1 MPSPALLR
9 MMAGLH
15 QHARAM
21 RVPILTYHGVNIAG
35 GGYADNDHVAFA
47 ADLELIQSLQLR
59 IVPLQ
64 WVVDQRLGRSR
75 RDLRGCV
82 ALTCDDGSN
91 FDYDDLD
98 HPQHGVQRSF
108 YNSLRRFRDHH
119 GVRAQPD
126 LHLTSFVIADP
137 VARERMDRQCLVGR
151 DWMQS
156 RWWRAA
162 QDSGLIA
169 IENHSWDHN
178 HPCLDSPG
186 PHGLVRGDFHA
197 VASEAQAEFEIAR
210 AQHYLAQ
217 QLAPQAPRLFC
228 YPFGH
233 VNDFLRA
240 DWLPRRGPAVGL
252 DAAFGDGAAP
262 VTMTSDRWNLPR
274 YICGWHWRSPEALR
288 AILESAAD

>member
-1 MPSPALLR
+1 
-9 MMAGLH
+9 
-15 QHARAM
+15 M

-35 GGYADNDHVAFA
+35 NAYADNDHVAFA
-47 ADLELIQSLQLR
+47 ADLELIHAAGRR

-64 WVVDQRLGRSR
+64 WVVDVHLGRSR
-75 RDLRGCV
+75 RDLAGCV

-98 HPQHGVQRSF
+98 HPSHGLQTSF
-108 YNSLRRFRDHH
+108 FSALRAFRARH
-119 GVRAQPD
+119 GMSAQPD
-126 LHLTSFVIADP
+126 LHLTAFVIADP
-137 VARERMDRQCLVGR
+137 AARKRMDEQCLVGR

-178 HPCLDSPG
+178 HPCLPSPG

-197 VASEAQAEFEIAR
+197 VATAAQAGFEIAQS
-210 AQHYLAQ
+210 QHFLAQ

-233 VNDFLRA
+233 VNDYLRS
-240 DWLPRRGPAVGL
+240 DWLPRHGPAVGL

-262 VTMTSDRWNLPR
+262 VTTDSDRWNLPR
-274 YICGWHWRSPEALR
+274 YICGWHWKTPERLSE
-288 AILESAAD
+288 ILEDAANPIPSQPSP